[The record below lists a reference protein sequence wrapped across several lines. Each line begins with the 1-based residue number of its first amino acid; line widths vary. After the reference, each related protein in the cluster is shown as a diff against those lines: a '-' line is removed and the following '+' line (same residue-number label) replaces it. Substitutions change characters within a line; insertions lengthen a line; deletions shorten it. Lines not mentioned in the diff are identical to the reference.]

1 MDISKYRKSVFTM
14 LYVLGAVLLSYVPCG
29 ISHTIWLFKAEGSE
43 FLESI
48 GGMMVL
54 LNSSIN
60 PLVYCWRITEIRRFV
75 VSKVRRVFGFSG
87 LPNRSVR
94 VSKVR
99 PENDIPAYLA
109 TPM

>member
-1 MDISKYRKSVFTM
+1 M
-14 LYVLGAVLLSYVPCG
+14 LYVLGAVLLSYVPGG
-29 ISHTIWLFKAEGSE
+29 ISYTIWLFKAEASE
-43 FLESI
+43 FVGNI

-75 VSKVRRVFGFSG
+75 VSKLRRVLGVSG
-87 LPNRSVR
+87 LPNGTGPIRQ
-94 VSKVR
+94 VR
-99 PENDIPAYLA
+99 PVNDIPAYLE